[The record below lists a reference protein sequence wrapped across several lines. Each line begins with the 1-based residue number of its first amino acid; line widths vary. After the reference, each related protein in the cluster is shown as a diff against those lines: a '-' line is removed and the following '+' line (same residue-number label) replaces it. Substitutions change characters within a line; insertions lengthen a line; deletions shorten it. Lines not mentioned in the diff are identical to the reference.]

1 MSLKLLPNQEPH
13 EEVVIFLR
21 RHWIDFLKIVIY
33 TVLLVSVPIIVMLA
47 LQLLGAELLDSPTLQ
62 PLIAI
67 TVPAYLLIVFAITIT
82 EITDY
87 WLDTW
92 IVTTERIIDIKQS
105 GLFNRHVSE
114 VHLHQIQDI
123 TSETSGILETFIT
136 YGDVYIQTAGNRERF
151 QFINI
156 DNPNEVKV
164 KISELVKNCK
174 AKHGH
179 EHVAPDKPET
189 KV

>member
-1 MSLKLLPNQEPH
+1 MLPNQEPH

-21 RHWIDFLKIVIY
+21 RHWIDFLKIVLY
-33 TVLLVSVPIIVMLA
+33 TGL
-47 LQLLGAELLDSPTLQ
+47 
-62 PLIAI
+62 LIALPLMLVI
-67 TVPAYLLIVFAITIT
+67 ILNILQVDILANPVLRPLLAIILPAYALIVFTITIT

-92 IVTTERIIDIKQS
+92 IVTTERIIDINQS
-105 GLFNRHVSE
+105 GLFKRLVSE

-123 TSETSGILETFIT
+123 TSETSGFLETFLT
-136 YGDVYIQTAGNRERF
+136 FGDVYIQTAGTKERF

-156 DNPNEVKV
+156 NNPNDVKV

-174 AKHGH
+174 GKHGH
-179 EHVAPDKPET
+179 GHAVAAPAPE
-189 KV
+189 KM

>member
-1 MSLKLLPNQEPH
+1 MMNLKMLPNQEPH
-13 EEVVIFLR
+13 EEVVLFLR
-21 RHWIDFLKIVIY
+21 RHWIDFLKIVFY
-33 TVLLVSVPIIVMLA
+33 TSLLICVPFLLFAVLKI
-47 LQLLGAELLDSPTLQ
+47 LGQDLIANPTFQ
-62 PLIAI
+62 PLLAI
-67 TVPAYLLIVFAITIT
+67 LLPAYALIVFSITIT

-92 IVTTERIIDIKQS
+92 IVTTERIIDINQS
-105 GLFNRHVSE
+105 GLFKRLVSE

-123 TSETSGILETFIT
+123 TSETSGMLETFLT
-136 YGDVYIQTAGNRERF
+136 YGDVYIQTAGTKERF

-164 KISELVKNCK
+164 RISELVKECK

-179 EHVAPDKPET
+179 GHTPTVAEPKI
-189 KV
+189 